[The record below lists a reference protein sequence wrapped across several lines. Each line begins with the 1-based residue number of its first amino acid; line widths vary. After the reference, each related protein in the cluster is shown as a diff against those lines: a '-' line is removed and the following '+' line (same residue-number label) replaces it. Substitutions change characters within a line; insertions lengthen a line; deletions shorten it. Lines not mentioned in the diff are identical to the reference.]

1 MDSQISN
8 TTFFQGAG
16 AGMQWTYT
24 KTSYEGFRH
33 STRNPP
39 VPDSLP
45 EDNFVI
51 GITYYDGDKIADTQ
65 YSITGSMSFGET
77 HPGDSAQR
85 ELREELGVD
94 CDNPRIFA
102 SPITNVVGRQTYY
115 TFVIPA
121 IDLRPITET
130 EAQQSGHVGKDDRSR
145 KVQIFVHG
153 SKAEISHL
161 LSSVQFRSKTK
172 TETDIA
178 GVTVI
183 PVKMVTSQYHKSV
196 RQTEPS
202 QSKSREPCRNF
213 NSPRGCSYGD
223 RCCYAHVRDQSR
235 DGYRG
240 GYRDG
245 YRDGVRDGYRD
256 GVRDGERDGY
266 RSDRRPW

>member
-39 VPDSLP
+39 VPDILP
-45 EDNFVI
+45 DDSFVI
-51 GITYYDGDKIADTQ
+51 GITYFEREHGTNHVTSKIADTQ

-77 HPGDSAQR
+77 RPGDSAQR

-102 SPITNVVGRQTYY
+102 SPITNMVGRQTYY

-121 IDLRPITET
+121 IDLRPITGT
-130 EAQQSGHVGKDDRSR
+130 EAQQSGHVGTDDRSR

-183 PVKMVTSQYHKSV
+183 PVKMVTSQYQKSV

-223 RCCYAHVRDQSR
+223 SCRFAHVRDQSRDGYR

-245 YRDGVRDGYRD
+245 YRDGYHDGAR
-256 GVRDGERDGY
+256 G
-266 RSDRRPW
+266 DRRP

>member
-24 KTSYEGFRH
+24 KTSYEDFRH

-39 VPDSLP
+39 VPDILP
-45 EDNFVI
+45 DDSFVI
-51 GITYYDGDKIADTQ
+51 GITYFEREHGTNHVTSKIADTQ

-77 HPGDSAQR
+77 RPGNSAQR

-102 SPITNVVGRQTYY
+102 SPITNMVGRQTYY

-121 IDLRPITET
+121 IDLRPITGT
-130 EAQQSGHVGKDDRSR
+130 EAQQSGHVGTDDRSR

-183 PVKMVTSQYHKSV
+183 PVKMVTSQYQKSV

-223 RCCYAHVRDQSR
+223 SCRFAHVRDQSRDGYR

-245 YRDGVRDGYRD
+245 YRDGYHDGAR
-256 GVRDGERDGY
+256 G
-266 RSDRRPW
+266 DRHP